1 MVTHSLWIQ
10 RKKIQILLLY
20 SAVEPFSKLLLRAW
34 SENLKKIV
42 PRRAFSLVRSTT
54 AQESCCREC
63 VVSSENWRL
72 DDRRQVA
79 RSRRGS
85 SSKKWAVGLRRF
97 FFCFF
102 FSGAALETDETATM
116 AAVAVAL
123 IAAIYQRQLLLR
135 MPSATRYV
143 VHWPAG

>member
-97 FFCFF
+97 FFVF